1 MEFGYIEDPLE
12 ARGAS
17 LLAVA
22 VTEGADVIEEMPGV
36 LDPAL
41 ISAVS
46 AVVASGD
53 LKGKASDEI
62 VVYGQG
68 EQPKRAV
75 LLGVGKADELT
86 PEKLRRFAGR
96 AVRVAERLRMEELF
110 ISLEGFGPIGAGIA
124 AQSVAEGAGI
134 AAWKFTEL
142 QAKDQDSPTSLVRV
156 VRLVGGTLAESSAG
170 AMDGAAIARAVNLC
184 RSLQDRPGNIATP
197 THLADEALRV
207 GREVGLDV
215 TIFDEAGIREEGM
228 HALLSVTRGS
238 EEEARF
244 IVMEHL
250 GGADGAAPLVLV
262 GKGLTFDAGG
272 ISIKPSQGMD
282 EM

>member
-1 MEFGYIEDPLE
+1 MELGYIEEPLE
-12 ARGAS
+12 ARVAS
-17 LLAVA
+17 LLAFD

-68 EQPKRAV
+68 GQPKRAV

-110 ISLEGFGPIGAGIA
+110 ISLEGFGPI
-124 AQSVAEGAGI
+124 
-134 AAWKFTEL
+134 
-142 QAKDQDSPTSLVRV
+142 
-156 VRLVGGTLAESSAG
+156 
-170 AMDGAAIARAVNLC
+170 
-184 RSLQDRPGNIATP
+184 
-197 THLADEALRV
+197 
-207 GREVGLDV
+207 
-215 TIFDEAGIREEGM
+215 
-228 HALLSVTRGS
+228 
-238 EEEARF
+238 
-244 IVMEHL
+244 
-250 GGADGAAPLVLV
+250 
-262 GKGLTFDAGG
+262 
-272 ISIKPSQGMD
+272 
-282 EM
+282 

>member
-12 ARGAS
+12 AHGAN

-22 VTEGADVIEEMPGV
+22 VTEGADVIEEMSNV

-41 ISAVS
+41 IDAVS

-53 LKGKASDEI
+53 LKGKLSDEI

-110 ISLEGFGPIGAGIA
+110 ISL
-124 AQSVAEGAGI
+124 
-134 AAWKFTEL
+134 
-142 QAKDQDSPTSLVRV
+142 
-156 VRLVGGTLAESSAG
+156 
-170 AMDGAAIARAVNLC
+170 
-184 RSLQDRPGNIATP
+184 
-197 THLADEALRV
+197 
-207 GREVGLDV
+207 
-215 TIFDEAGIREEGM
+215 
-228 HALLSVTRGS
+228 
-238 EEEARF
+238 
-244 IVMEHL
+244 
-250 GGADGAAPLVLV
+250 
-262 GKGLTFDAGG
+262 KGLMFINYLFNLNSLA
-272 ISIKPSQGMD
+272 
-282 EM
+282 